1 MKQKKGSYDISKVRV
16 VVQSASEDLTLGVD
30 ESYTLFVLRKD
41 GKAIV
46 GEATIEAK
54 QWSYIVL
61 IKQGAEKQLNINH
74 YNEYIQLLVGLDYV
88 FGEKQLTNR
97 WSILY
102 SQNWNYIFDHTAPDN
117 TKYFDV

>member
-46 GEATIEAK
+46 GEATIEV
-54 QWSYIVL
+54 SLCCNLLLL
-61 IKQGAEKQLNINH
+61 IRRLMGWFCFIKRLS
-74 YNEYIQLLVGLDYV
+74 
-88 FGEKQLTNR
+88 F
-97 WSILY
+97 S
-102 SQNWNYIFDHTAPDN
+102 
-117 TKYFDV
+117 